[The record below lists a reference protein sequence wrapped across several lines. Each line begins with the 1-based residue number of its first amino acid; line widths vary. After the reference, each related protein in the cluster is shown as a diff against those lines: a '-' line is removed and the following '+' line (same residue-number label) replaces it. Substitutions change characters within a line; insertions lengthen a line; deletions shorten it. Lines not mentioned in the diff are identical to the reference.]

1 MMIKKR
7 VINAVSCF
15 LRNESGAIT
24 VDWVVLT
31 AAVVGLVIGLFVF
44 LTPTVYS
51 NAGEAIASQ
60 VNRAAER

>member
-1 MMIKKR
+1 MMIKMH
-7 VINAVSCF
+7 VINSVRRF

-31 AAVVGLVIGLFVF
+31 AAVAGMAIGLFTI
-44 LTPTVYS
+44 LSPSVYS
-51 NAGEAIASQ
+51 AVGESIASQ